1 MLHLYEAPVLGHI
14 TIRIEKWK
22 KFSTQWNYNLFI
34 KIIGESSSSVL
45 QLLPSKESIEIYI
58 IQFFCLLSLHRL
70 KLHA

>member
-22 KFSTQWNYNLFI
+22 KFSTQWDYNLFI

-45 QLLPSKESIEIYI
+45 QLLPSKESI
-58 IQFFCLLSLHRL
+58 
-70 KLHA
+70 